1 MAQWGFLGREPSEI
15 WRLAAGLW
23 YTGRRDLL
31 TALYSLLRVSSA
43 RTPSFLGIMFVLAQ
57 NLAFVM
63 FFISSSLLVSVVLWI
78 LQAVVLDS
86 GLEADLV
93 ADIQKYLEDL
103 INAGLRQRLISL
115 IKVLTF
121 VACYLFCISILA

>member
-1 MAQWGFLGREPSEI
+1 
-15 WRLAAGLW
+15 
-23 YTGRRDLL
+23 
-31 TALYSLLRVSSA
+31 
-43 RTPSFLGIMFVLAQ
+43 
-57 NLAFVM
+57 M

-121 VACYLFCISILA
+121 VARYLFFISILA

>member
-1 MAQWGFLGREPSEI
+1 M
-15 WRLAAGLW
+15 
-23 YTGRRDLL
+23 
-31 TALYSLLRVSSA
+31 RVSSA